1 MPSAQNNFEKLPVK
15 QAVLK
20 QIIPALVSQMI
31 VLIYH
36 LADTYFVGLLNEP
49 RQVAAVTIV
58 GPVFLLLTA
67 ISNLFGVGGASAVSR
82 ALGRKE
88 PDTAKQISSVTFWCG
103 LAIGLLACLAFPL
116 CSTSILKIAGAT
128 DETFSHA
135 RDYAN
140 WVITYGG
147 VFTVIT
153 LLMVSLVRSEG
164 MAA

>member
-103 LAIGLLACLAFPL
+103 LAIGLWPALPFR
-116 CSTSILKIAGAT
+116 S
-128 DETFSHA
+128 
-135 RDYAN
+135 
-140 WVITYGG
+140 
-147 VFTVIT
+147 
-153 LLMVSLVRSEG
+153 VRHPF
-164 MAA
+164 